1 MISFQEKQ
9 FASYVTA
16 EFRQG
21 KALLYD
27 RHMYYIDAERYIGE
41 RSAMIP
47 NWFNFVRHPVKRF
60 ESDFYYLRSASRWNR
75 FKTNRPNKV
84 KIEIVI
90 DSLHVRGNIATK
102 ID

>member
-1 MISFQEKQ
+1 MISFQEEQ
-9 FASYVTA
+9 FASYVTS

-60 ESDFYYLRSASRWNR
+60 ESDYYYLRSSSRW
-75 FKTNRPNKV
+75 KAYKSKPNKV
-84 KIEIVI
+84 KLQRRC
-90 DSLHVRGNIATK
+90 LHLMP
-102 ID
+102 